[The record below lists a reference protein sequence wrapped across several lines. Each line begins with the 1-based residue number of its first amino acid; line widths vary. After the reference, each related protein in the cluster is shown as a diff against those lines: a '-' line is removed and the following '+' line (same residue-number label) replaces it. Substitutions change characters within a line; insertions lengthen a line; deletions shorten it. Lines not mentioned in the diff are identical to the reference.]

1 MEPQINWTC
10 LQCFG
15 WQPKSYTIEIFTSW
29 KNDKTN
35 NVKCFGFL
43 RRGNGFG
50 MKTYSKVGAC
60 LIVFSVVLIF
70 IFRDKTLDSITRFA
84 TTSFFATGSEDSCLS
99 RNQSVLYR
107 KSSPHKPS
115 SYLVSKLRSYEELHK
130 RCGPHTDSYKRSIK
144 QLKSGQIDHN
154 SSDCKYVVWV
164 ADCGLGNRMLS
175 ITSAFLYGLLT
186 DRVLLIN
193 EEQEMVGL
201 FCEPFPTT
209 SWILPEDFPFKNK
222 VSGFNQKIGHSYG
235 NMLKNNIINY
245 STPLL
250 PSYLYLYLSHDC
262 GHDDQLFFCDQDQ
275 ALLSK
280 VPWLIMRSN
289 VYFLP
294 SMFLMSSFDQE
305 LDKLF
310 PDKETVFH
318 HLGRYLFH
326 PSDRVWRLITKYYQD
341 HLAKAE
347 KRIGIQIR
355 IFHPKTSPFEYVMD
369 QILACIQKEKL
380 LPEVGTGKS
389 IAYPSKNQT
398 SKVVLVTSLFQ
409 GYFEKL
415 KKMYGEHP
423 TKTGEVVA
431 FYQPSHEG
439 RQQTWQNS
447 HNVQAWVEIYLLSL
461 SDELVISAW
470 STFGYVAHGLRGIR
484 PLILYNRTA
493 SDPPCGRG
501 FSLEPCYHTPPI
513 FDCKAQTKTIDTGAL
528 VPHVRHCEDLS
539 WGLKLFNSS

>member
-1 MEPQINWTC
+1 
-10 LQCFG
+10 
-15 WQPKSYTIEIFTSW
+15 
-29 KNDKTN
+29 
-35 NVKCFGFL
+35 
-43 RRGNGFG
+43 
-50 MKTYSKVGAC
+50 MKTFWFSNLKVGVC

-70 IFRDKTLDSITRFA
+70 VCQDTALDSISIFA
-84 TTSFFATGSEDSCLS
+84 ATKSPAIDSREESLFSRKFSDSREESCLS

-115 SYLVSKLRSYEELHK
+115 SYLIAKLRSYEELHK
-130 RCGPHTDSYKRSIK
+130 RCGPRTNSFKRSIK
-144 QLKSGQIDHN
+144 QLKSGQIDN

-193 EEQEMVGL
+193 QEQEMVDL

-209 SWILPEDFPFKNK
+209 SWILPEDFPFKNN
-222 VSGFNQKIGHSYG
+222 VSGFNQNIGHSYG
-235 NMLKNNIINY
+235 NMLKNNTINY
-245 STPLL
+245 STQSL

-262 GHDDQLFFCDQDQ
+262 DHDDQLFFCDQDQ

-305 LDKLF
+305 LNKLF

-326 PSDRVWRLITKYYQD
+326 PSDRVWGLITKYYQD

-355 IFHPKTSPFEYVMD
+355 IFDAKTSPFESVMD
-369 QILACIQKEKL
+369 QILACAKKEKL
-380 LPEVGTGKS
+380 LPEVDNEKYIS
-389 IAYPSKNQT
+389 SPSKNQT
-398 SKVVLVTSLFQ
+398 SKVVLVTSLFR

-415 KKMYGEHP
+415 NKMYGEHP

-431 FYQPSHEG
+431 VYQPSHEEEQ
-439 RQQTWQNS
+439 RSYWNS
-447 HNVQAWVEIYLLSL
+447 HNMQAWAEIYLLSL
-461 SDELVISAW
+461 SDELVTSAW
-470 STFGYVAHGLRGIR
+470 STFGYVAQGLRGMR
-484 PLILYNRTA
+484 PLILYKIDRTIP
-493 SDPPCGRG
+493 DPPCGRG
-501 FSLEPCYHTPPI
+501 ASMEPCYHTPPT
-513 FDCKAQTKTIDTGAL
+513 FGCKTKKTVDTTTF
-528 VPHVRHCEDLS
+528 VPHVKHCEDIR
-539 WGLKLFNSS
+539 WGIKLFNTSSKMFLSFPFNI